1 MQSFRFD
8 KSSFWPSLPKSQ
20 VIFFLACH
28 KPFIDDRFLLVEG
41 LWTYMVNCTS
51 GWSIYSPLCNFK
63 IIPGFYFE
71 ITQCRLTWLAWS
83 VTQHMCLQAFSQS
96 KTNCQPKAW
105 DGVPCISANQATCC
119 HPPWVLWFHRPIVMW
134 SDMWLQKVYALSAW
148 RVFSTSQYSA
158 NFFCD
163 GLHGYCIIY
172 PSGFE
177 F

>member
-1 MQSFRFD
+1 MIHEEWSMQSFRFD

-63 IIPGFYFE
+63 LIPGFYFE

-83 VTQHMCLQAFSQS
+83 VTQHVCLQAFNQS
-96 KTNCQPKAW
+96 KTNTNRRLGMVYLVFLQIKLLAVIHLGSCDSIGQLW
-105 DGVPCISANQATCC
+105 CDLTCDWKRC
-119 HPPWVLWFHRPIVMW
+119 MHF
-134 SDMWLQKVYALSAW
+134 
-148 RVFSTSQYSA
+148 
-158 NFFCD
+158 
-163 GLHGYCIIY
+163 
-172 PSGFE
+172 
-177 F
+177 